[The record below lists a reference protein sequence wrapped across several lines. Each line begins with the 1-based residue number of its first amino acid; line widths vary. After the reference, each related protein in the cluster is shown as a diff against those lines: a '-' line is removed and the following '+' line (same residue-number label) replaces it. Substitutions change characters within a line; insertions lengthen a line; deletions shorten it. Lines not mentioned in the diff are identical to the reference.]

1 MEERTEDQKLFHD
14 PIVVVFAGKEYK
26 IKPLPMK
33 LSREWRQRVHKLI
46 TEYPKATRTK
56 EGKPEEF
63 GKAIE
68 NLMVNMPDEL
78 VNLFFDYARDL
89 PREEIEAAGTDNE
102 FLVAWGQ
109 VMEIGFPLLRGLA
122 TAIGILAPP
131 PAPPATKKKSR

>member
-1 MEERTEDQKLFHD
+1 MPERTEDQKMFHD
-14 PIVVVFAGKEYK
+14 PIVVTFAGIEYK

-33 LSREWRQRVHKLI
+33 DSRTWRQKVHELI
-46 TEYPKATRTK
+46 TEYPKATKTP

-68 NLMVNMPDEL
+68 NLMVTMPDTL

-89 PREEIEAAGTDNE
+89 PREEIEAAGTDTE

-109 VMEIGFPLLRGLA
+109 VMEIGFPLLQGLVK
-122 TAIGILAPP
+122 TIGILAPP
-131 PAPPATKKKSR
+131 APIKKKSP